1 MARLNLEGANTPLK
15 VDGAGKTETQ
25 PITGDLYY
33 TKIISNGKTQAQL
46 DAAAAQEAAVI
57 GAKTATTVGSSTNLT
72 PQQVAVKQQKA
83 DAAAQQKG
91 VIEGNKVAQESRDIA
106 KQKQE
111 AAAAARLKVIEA
123 QKAIDAAVTAQ
134 ANLVAKQNL
143 AKAEADAKAAAAA
156 AAAAAATAA
165 ANQANTQAAL
175 DAITAQGFQNQKNF
189 ELFMSQQVAA
199 SEKLLAQQTAASKL
213 AYDTAATERAEALK
227 VERTSAFGFLKAE
240 FEKYGLGSLAEDVKT
255 LMLTGTPAAEATL
268 KLRATPAY
276 QLRFAGNQIRLKEGR
291 NLYDE
296 STYLALENDFQESF
310 AAYGQTNLL
319 GATRESAQA
328 IFSEYIGMDK
338 SPKEIKDRIK
348 LAVNEVKGRPDI
360 LKTFNTYF
368 PSLDEKDLVSY
379 FLSPKDTLSRLETKV
394 QTAQI
399 GTAASRQGLVSDSGT
414 SLDLAQ
420 LGVTEQAANVGYEKI
435 ATYLPT
441 MQKLGNID
449 NQILN
454 QTTGE
459 NAYLRGLASEQ
470 RKIDKAAERERNRFA
485 QSSGMNKV
493 SLTDSKPAG
502 QY

>member
-1 MARLNLEGANTPLK
+1 MARLNLDGADTPLK
-15 VDGAGKTETQ
+15 VDDAGKIKTQ
-25 PITGDLYY
+25 PIIGDPYY

-46 DAAAAQEAAVI
+46 DAAAAQEAAAI
-57 GAKTATTVGSSTNLT
+57 DAKTATTIGSTTNLT
-72 PQQVAVKQQKA
+72 PQQIVAKQEKA

-91 VIEGNKVAQESRDIA
+91 VIEANKVAQESRDIA
-106 KQKQE
+106 KEKQN
-111 AAAAARLKVIEA
+111 AANAARLKLKEA
-123 QKAIDAAVTAQ
+123 QKAVEIAKTAEANLIAQQNLLAAQAAVTA
-134 ANLVAKQNL
+134 
-143 AKAEADAKAAAAA
+143 AATTAAT
-156 AAAAAATAA
+156 AAATAA
-165 ANQANTQAAL
+165 ANQNSTQAAL
-175 DAITAQGFQNQKNF
+175 NAITAQGVQNQKNF
-189 ELFMSQQVAA
+189 ELFMSQQTAA
-199 SEKLLAQQTAASKL
+199 SEKLLSQQMAASKL

-348 LAVNEVKGRPDI
+348 LAVDEVKGRPEI

-379 FLSPKDTLSRLETKV
+379 FLKPEDTLSRLQTKV

-399 GTAASRQGLVSDSGT
+399 GTAASRQGLISNVAT

-420 LGVTEQAANVGYEKI
+420 FGITEEMANLGYQKTARD
-435 ATYLPT
+435 LPT
-441 MQKLGNID
+441 LIKLGNIEGETF
-449 NQILN
+449 NQAI
-454 QTTGE
+454 TE
-459 NAYLRGLASEQ
+459 NAYLKGLASEQ
-470 RKIDKAAERERNRFA
+470 RKIDKTAERERNRFA
-485 QSSGMNKV
+485 QSSGMNRA
-493 SLTDSKPAG
+493 SLTNAKPEG